1 MSEEPA
7 TPPADAEATD
17 DSSVAAQQAA
27 LGEQW
32 AKVYANPEVPIE
44 NRAEMILR
52 NPVVY
57 LHDIN
62 PHELPEELQDRWH
75 KLLGFSASL
84 ADVAATRTNRWSSA
98 AHGLERVQTLV
109 YAGEINPDFRGAVG
123 DVMRVSSNLFAEST
137 GYLPGNTANYQA
149 TLDSAD
155 ASLQR
160 HRLPA
165 A

>member
-17 DSSVAAQQAA
+17 DSSVAARQTA

-32 AKVYANPEVPIE
+32 AKVYSNPEVPIE
-44 NRAEMILR
+44 NQAEMILR

-57 LHDIN
+57 LHDVN

-75 KLLGFSASL
+75 KLLAFSSTL
-84 ADVAATRTNRWSSA
+84 ADVAATRTTSWSSA

-109 YAGEINPDFRGAVG
+109 Y
-123 DVMRVSSNLFAEST
+123 
-137 GYLPGNTANYQA
+137 
-149 TLDSAD
+149 
-155 ASLQR
+155 
-160 HRLPA
+160 
-165 A
+165 